1 MALNPN
7 IILSGMPQP
16 FDTNALLQ
24 QQISGMENINALER
38 QRRADELAMQDRAVA
53 QEKAAQAE
61 AARALAP
68 AVAAAFAD
76 PTDAGLDAAFSMVP
90 GEYAEAAEVQLSQLR
105 GIPDVKRRK
114 DVIRAALLQDEYG
127 QALLAQLEPTAN
139 MRLQAD
145 TAAQA
150 QAVKMRE
157 LQLEEQKA
165 ARGPEPSYKEV
176 ILDDGTLVLMDTKSG
191 RIIQPSMEGPIDTA
205 VPPQEG
211 APPPLKVKTEATKD
225 RAAKEKAE
233 LGKTKVEATLDKMLQ
248 SYQKLKDL
256 YAIVSTER
264 EGIAGTFSNIG
275 ARAGAALGTTVGRA
289 TGTKAQTERDVI
301 QNLRMDLVRDIK
313 QATGMSAQEL
323 NSNFELQAILDSLSD
338 PYGQSYETAIRT
350 IQRLSEAYG
359 KGSKA
364 DISTGSAT
372 APGAEGEDP
381 ELNELLDKYL
391 PK

>member
-1 MALNPN
+1 MPLDPSIIANSMSNMAAN
-7 IILSGMPQP
+7 MP
-16 FDTNALLQ
+16 DVNALMQ
-24 QQISGMENINALER
+24 QRVQGMENIYKIQMAR
-38 QRRADELAMQDRAVA
+38 QEQDKLAQQEAA
-53 QEKAAQAE
+53 QKAAE
-61 AARALAP
+61 AMLP
-68 AVAAAFAD
+68 AVATAFSD
-76 PTDAGLDAAFSMVP
+76 PSDTGLDAAS
-90 GEYAEAAEVQLSQLR
+90 SQLPPEIASAFAPFLQR
-105 GIPDVKRRK
+105 IKAIPDLKLRK
-114 DVIRAALLQDEYG
+114 SLLRAELAKDEEG
-127 QALLAQLEPTAN
+127 QFILGQLEPSAN
-139 MRLQAD
+139 MQLQAD

-150 QAVKMRE
+150 QALKMRE
-157 LQLEEQKA
+157 LQLQEQAA

-176 ILDDGTLVLMDTKSG
+176 VLDDGTLVLMDTKSG

-211 APPPLKVKTEATKD
+211 APAPLKVKTEATKD

-233 LGKTKVEATLDKMLQ
+233 LGKTKMEATLDKMLQ

-256 YAIVSTER
+256 DAIVSTER
-264 EGIAGTFSNIG
+264 EGIAGTLSNIG

-364 DISTGSAT
+364 DISTGPAA

-381 ELNELLDKYL
+381 ELNELLEKYL